1 MLAWDYIVLRQKSE
15 ILGVKLEVTQSMA
28 ILALALVLLLAVAYE
43 SSNNTALGTAQA
55 ANSSINDFNLIAV
68 GDWGCNPNT
77 FNTVRNIEARNPE
90 LVLGLGDYSYQ
101 NSADC
106 WLKIV
111 DSIDHKMKI
120 AIADHD
126 AIPSS
131 LLSQYLRHF
140 NLTQQY
146 YSFDYLNVHITVM
159 SEELPVQMG
168 SEQYKFIN
176 DDLAAAASNSSIDWI
191 IVVMHE
197 PVYTSPYKQ
206 WSGMDLGFIETYQP
220 MFDNYKVDLVLSGD
234 IHNYQRSYS
243 LSYNPLR
250 HYDVSD
256 PSDAVTTAPIITTIE
271 KGNYTDPKGQIYIT
285 VGTGGAPLQ
294 TSLRGQS
301 NFIAIQDATTHGI
314 LDIEIIDNGRRLIGT
329 FYANDDWVIKDRFSI
344 DKSIDITNTNISG

>member
-1 MLAWDYIVLRQKSE
+1 
-15 ILGVKLEVTQSMA
+15 MA
-28 ILALALVLLLAVAYE
+28 VLALALVLLLAVAYE
-43 SSNNTALGTAQA
+43 SGNNTALGTGQA
-55 ANSSINDFNLIAV
+55 ANSSKNDFNLIAV

-77 FNTVRNIEARNPE
+77 FNTVRNIVARNPE

-111 DSIDHKMKI
+111 DSLDHKMKI

-126 AIPSS
+126 AITSS

-159 SEELPVQMG
+159 SEELPAHTG

-191 IVVMHE
+191 IVLTHE

-206 WSGMDLGFIETYQP
+206 WKGMDLSFIETYQP
-220 MFDNYKVDLVLSGD
+220 LFDNYRVDLVLSGD
-234 IHNYQRSYS
+234 IHNYQRSYP
-243 LSYNPLR
+243 LRYNPLR
-250 HYDVSD
+250 HYDASN
-256 PSDAVTTAPIITTIE
+256 PSDAITTAPIITTIE

-285 VGTGGAPLQ
+285 AGTGGAPLQ
-294 TSLRGQS
+294 TSLRVQS
-301 NFIAIQDATTHGI
+301 NFIAIQNATTHGI
-314 LDIEIIDNGRRLIGT
+314 LDIEIMDNGRRLVGT

-344 DKSIDITNTNISG
+344 DKSTDITNTSTYISG